1 MKKWTSSRYLNFP
14 SHNQNHKLGCDVH
27 QGKFRNCSH
36 SKRLI
41 HRHYFT
47 DWSNH
52 CFSLSPN
59 VQLLSTVSFA
69 SQIPNLHSANIW
81 TLGQIW
87 TLSKYSG
94 EYFDSFLKS
103 KHFDSF
109 FSTASINQNC
119 NALFPKIKCPTDFAR
134 PCRSL
139 VDHFDSHHRLLST
152 DWDNVT
158 LQRHKGRTLRTYHSA
173 YVLTF
178 CYSD

>member
-1 MKKWTSSRYLNFP
+1 MTYNIKEIRKR
-14 SHNQNHKLGCDVH
+14 
-27 QGKFRNCSH
+27 SH
-36 SKRLI
+36 SDIGATLQMI
-41 HRHYFT
+41 Q
-47 DWSNH
+47 SLL
-52 CFSLSPN
+52 SLSPN
-59 VQLLSTVSFA
+59 FQLLFTVSFA
-69 SQIPNLHSANIW
+69 FQIPNLHSANIW
-81 TLGQIW
+81 TLVQIW

-158 LQRHKGRTLRTYHSA
+158 LQRYKGRTLRTYHSA